1 MHVLYIQSPVST
13 KAHTLLSVQGVF
25 AECGISGEKQI
36 RACPGQPGL
45 VLLWRTFCSS
55 TDFTLVR
62 GGGVTAIGIVR
73 PVVRPC
79 RAAASLNPQRLFLLA
94 THSAHCSLV
103 VFLPLVLLTFKS
115 GASQV
120 VQAVKNPP
128 ANAGDTGDTG
138 SVPGWG
144 RSSGERPWQPT
155 PAFLPGKS
163 PRRSVEWQRVE
174 HN

>member
-1 MHVLYIQSPVST
+1 MEFQVKS
-13 KAHTLLSVQGVF
+13 KSVRAQGSQVWSF
-25 AECGISGEKQI
+25 SGELSAPAQTS
-36 RACPGQPGL
+36 P
-45 VLLWRTFCSS
+45 SS
-55 TDFTLVR
+55 G

>member
-1 MHVLYIQSPVST
+1 MPRAARSGPCLENF
-13 KAHTLLSVQGVF
+13 LLQHRLHPRLG
-25 AECGISGEKQI
+25 G
-36 RACPGQPGL
+36 
-45 VLLWRTFCSS
+45 
-55 TDFTLVR
+55 

-79 RAAASLNPQRLFLLA
+79 RAAASLNPQRLLLLA

-120 VQAVKNPP
+120 VRAVKNPP

-144 RSSGERPWQPT
+144 RSSRERPWQPT

-163 PRRSVEWQRVE
+163 PRTEEPGGLRSMEWQRVE
-174 HN
+174 HS